1 MILHFS
7 YRNRRRHKVNQY
19 LSMKA
24 LSDQGQAQVA
34 VGFLIKAQTEA
45 MAEQALLIENFP
57 LHQTASIHLLK
68 GDLS

>member
-1 MILHFS
+1 
-7 YRNRRRHKVNQY
+7 
-19 LSMKA
+19 MKA